1 MHDGAQGLLRHGD
14 RTPGGIEIP
23 TLPVTDGKEEPWLY
37 TNTHDLYLVAEYTR
51 MSFSELM
58 QVDCIT
64 FKMLLRDAYIN
75 RMGQTEEGREYL
87 ENCWLITQTEPDR
100 AKLRK
105 QFKENHA

>member
-1 MHDGAQGLLRHGD
+1 
-14 RTPGGIEIP
+14 
-23 TLPVTDGKEEPWLY
+23 
-37 TNTHDLYLVAEYTR
+37 

-100 AKLRK
+100 AELRK
-105 QFKENHA
+105 QCKENHA

>member
-1 MHDGAQGLLRHGD
+1 
-14 RTPGGIEIP
+14 
-23 TLPVTDGKEEPWLY
+23 
-37 TNTHDLYLVAEYTR
+37 

-100 AKLRK
+100 AQLRK

>member
-1 MHDGAQGLLRHGD
+1 
-14 RTPGGIEIP
+14 
-23 TLPVTDGKEEPWLY
+23 
-37 TNTHDLYLVAEYTR
+37 

-75 RMGQTEEGREYL
+75 RMSQTEEGREYL

-100 AKLRK
+100 AQLRK